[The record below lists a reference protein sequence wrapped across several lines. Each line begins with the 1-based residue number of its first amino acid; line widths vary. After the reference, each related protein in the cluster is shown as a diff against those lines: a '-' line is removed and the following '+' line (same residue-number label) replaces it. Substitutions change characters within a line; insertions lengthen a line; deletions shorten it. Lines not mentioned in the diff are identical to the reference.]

1 MFVNNQYNKSTT
13 TTSGYPTAPYQNLSG
28 LSNNLLGAPTTSTS
42 TVSPANT
49 SYTNPLAANQAQAA
63 AALQYTNP
71 TTGTGYPQVAQ
82 LSGVSGYSPT
92 SPSSVSSSLLNQQYG
107 TGSTSPASALSQQY
121 ANSLALQ
128 QSQFATQQQATNMV
142 NAQMQQQANNADANQ
157 AMVIGN
163 QIQVDAR
170 KNAQDVNDM
179 NHAEATNEFSTIQQ
193 VGMNQDQATHKG
205 TQSWTKYIEG

>member
-1 MFVNNQYNKSTT
+1 MFVNNQYNNKSTT

-28 LSNNLLGAPTTSTS
+28 LSNNLLGAPTTST
-42 TVSPANT
+42 VSPSNA

-71 TTGTGYPQVAQ
+71 STGTGYPQVQQ
-82 LSGVSGYSPT
+82 LSGIPGYSPT

-107 TGSTSPASALSQQY
+107 NGTNSNSVLAQQY
-121 ANSLALQ
+121 SNNLALQ
-128 QSQFATQQQATNMV
+128 QSQFAAQQQATNMT
-142 NAQMQQQANNADANQ
+142 NATMQQQANSADANQ

-179 NHAEATNEFSTIQQ
+179 NHAEATSEFSTIQQ
-193 VGMNQDQATHKG
+193 AGMDKDQATHKG